1 MVFQLD
7 EFLKKLNIDAIS
19 NNSNYIGEIFHYTA
33 LKNIEPILL
42 NSQNKIVLRASQFD
56 CLNDI
61 SEGTI
66 VEQCYYEVCNNLKND
81 GRISEKLYNLLSS
94 IKPSPNETFII
105 SQDGKLKKHRG
116 EYTTYI
122 LSFSKNND
130 ILPMWNYYSKGDMFE
145 GINLGVNT
153 EKILSNFPQSFADG
167 KAHVSVNSVVYLP
180 EEQKQ
185 IIKEFLLNIIKN
197 YDEQF
202 NDSVRAIVSMKLT
215 SWKMLFKKE
224 YFSHEQEVRI
234 IVNIA
239 NKYKDVLPVKY
250 RTNSGYIIPYIE
262 LKISKDTLKSVTLGP
277 FRGTKSQIALQKRT
291 LYKMLESNQY
301 NVDEENIRESEVPVR
316 Y

>member
-1 MVFQLD
+1 MTSLLD
-7 EFLKKLNIDAIS
+7 KFLMKLNMNTIS

-56 CLNDI
+56 CLNDM

-66 VEQCYYEVCNNLKND
+66 VEQCYYEVCKNLKND
-81 GRISEKLYNLLSS
+81 GQISEELYNLLSS
-94 IKPSPNETFII
+94 IRPSRNETFII
-105 SQDGKLKKHRG
+105 YQNGKHKTHRG

-145 GINLGVNT
+145 GINLGLNT
-153 EKILSNFPQSFADG
+153 EKILSNFPRSFADG
-167 KAHVSVNSVVYLP
+167 KVQVSVNSVVYLP

-185 IIKEFLLNIIKN
+185 IIKEFLLDIIKN
-197 YDEQF
+197 YDEEF
-202 NDSVRAIVSMKLT
+202 DSSVRATVSMKLT
-215 SWKMLFKKE
+215 SWKMLFKQE
-224 YFSHEQEVRI
+224 CFSHEQEVRI

-239 NKYKDVLPVKY
+239 NKYKDIFPVKY

-277 FRGTKSQIALQKRT
+277 FRGTESQIALQKRT

-301 NVDEENIRESEVPVR
+301 NVDKENIRESKVPVR